1 MNKKIYGIILA
12 AILILTTFAA
22 CSAAGYK
29 SSTATDRAPTAQSA
43 KSDSASVNFSDEYS
57 LTFDNGESGYAE
69 EPKSE
74 EAIDADSLTGIGGS
88 NVDVSNVILSERK
101 IIRSANLTIEVED
114 FDAAF
119 NQIESM
125 ILGIGFIQE
134 TNINT
139 DKVYVEEQEKLVKN
153 GTLVLRVDK
162 AKFDSVLGKLKGV
175 GDVYNY
181 TTNGQDVTDQYVD
194 VEARLRL
201 LKMEQEKL
209 ESYLAK
215 LNDLDDIF
223 RTESRLTDIRYQIES
238 LTGSLNKMSSLVD
251 LSTIT
256 IQMNEKYPGYKP
268 TKVTYGDR
276 LLDSLK
282 ESLLQVVEFLGDF
295 LIIIVAALPVLLII
309 GIFVLIAIAII
320 KRIPRKRRERVNEVK
335 PGNGQNANAYTTKYT
350 ENFNNDTNK
359 PDDNQTDNR
368 PE

>member
-1 MNKKIYGIILA
+1 MNKKIFGIILA
-12 AILILTTFAA
+12 AILILATLAG
-22 CSAAGYK
+22 CGSGNKSA
-29 SSTATDRAPTAQSA
+29 TATDSTASSQARDDFTVGSLDENYSSA
-43 KSDSASVNFSDEYS
+43 VKGS
-57 LTFDNGESGYAE
+57 GSGYAE
-69 EPKSE
+69 EPKSQE
-74 EAIDADSLTGIGGS
+74 SVEADSLTGIGGAT
-88 NVDVSNVILSERK
+88 VDVSNAILAERK

-114 FDAAF
+114 FDTAF

-134 TNINT
+134 TNIDT
-139 DKVYVEEQEKLVKN
+139 DKIYVDEEQRLVKS

-162 AKFDSVLGKLKGV
+162 TVFDSTLGKLKGV
-175 GDVYNY
+175 GDIYNY

-238 LTGSLNKMSSLVD
+238 LTGSLNKMASLVD

-256 IQMNEKYPGYKP
+256 IQMNEKYPGYEPK
-268 TKVTYGDR
+268 KVTYGDR

-282 ESLLQVVEFLGDF
+282 ESLFQVVEFLGDF

-309 GIFVLIAIAII
+309 GIFVLIAVSIF
-320 KRIPRKRRERVNEVK
+320 KRIPKKRKERVNAVK
-335 PGNGQNANAYTTKYT
+335 PTNNQNPNVYTTEYT
-350 ENFNNDTNK
+350 DNFKNDTNK
-359 PDDNQTDNR
+359 SDSSQTDNKS
-368 PE
+368 E